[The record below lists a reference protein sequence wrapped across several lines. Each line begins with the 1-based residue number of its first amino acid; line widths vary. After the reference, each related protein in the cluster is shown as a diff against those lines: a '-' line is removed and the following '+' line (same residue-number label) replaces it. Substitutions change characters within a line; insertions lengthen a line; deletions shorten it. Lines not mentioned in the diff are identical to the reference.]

1 MALHT
6 RKLLVCG
13 CLPQQ
18 LERFMRGESP
28 RDECR
33 LVVRHLLTR
42 CPECMVITRRCG
54 PDLEQSAADGVP
66 EMAPGRRPAVERS
79 PSNR

>member
-6 RKLLVCG
+6 RKLLLCG

-33 LVVRHLLTR
+33 LIVRHLLTR
-42 CPECMVITRRCG
+42 CPKCMVITRRILGAGG
-54 PDLEQSAADGVP
+54 PLVAAGVCLYLQSP
-66 EMAPGRRPAVERS
+66 
-79 PSNR
+79 